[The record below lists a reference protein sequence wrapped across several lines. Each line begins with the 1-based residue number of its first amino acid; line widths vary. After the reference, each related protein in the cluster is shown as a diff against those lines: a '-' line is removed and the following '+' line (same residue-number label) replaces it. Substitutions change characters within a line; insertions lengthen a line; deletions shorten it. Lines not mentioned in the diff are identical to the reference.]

1 MIIDPGLGFGKSVKH
16 NYVILNKL
24 SEFLDLN
31 CPILIG
37 SSRKSFIGKTL
48 GSNSNRLFGTA
59 ATIAISI
66 LKVENPTTK
75 DAEGLAWCKE
85 YKPNLSYEE
94 CSNEF
99 GY

>member
-1 MIIDPGLGFGKSVKH
+1 MIWWMI
-16 NYVILNKL
+16 KL
-24 SEFLDLN
+24 IFRPVRLIFLL
-31 CPILIG
+31 
-37 SSRKSFIGKTL
+37 
-48 GSNSNRLFGTA
+48 
-59 ATIAISI
+59 TIIWVAISI
-66 LKVENPTTK
+66 LKIENPATK